1 MNTKQTFNNE
11 AEIYEQTSR
20 AVNIFFDES
29 LDALVNSINLTN
41 KNKIRILDVC
51 CGTGILTQKVAKQYP
66 KAEFVGLDFAENML
80 VIAKARMKDYNF
92 TAHCIDVLDTQSITK
107 LGKFDLIISSFGIHN
122 IHGFAEKQ
130 IAINNI
136 YSALKPNGQ
145 YFVLDYIKGQNKKE
159 CEHYTKTFINFLRK
173 TYNKKETKEW
183 INLLAEEDEPE
194 TVQDNFNLL
203 SNANFKE
210 VKLLWQ
216 KEYIAIIQANK

>member
-29 LDALVNSINLTN
+29 LDVLVNSINLTN

-80 VIAKARMKDYNF
+80 SIAKERMNDYSF

-130 IAINNI
+130 VAINNI
-136 YSALKPNGQ
+136 YSALKLNGK
-145 YFVLDYIKGQNKKE
+145 YIALDYIKGENKKE
-159 CEHYTKTFINFLRK
+159 CKHYTKTFINFLRK

-183 INLLAEEDEPE
+183 IKLLAEEDEPE
-194 TVQDNFNLL
+194 TIQDNFNLL
-203 SNANFKE
+203 INANFKE
-210 VKLLWQ
+210 IKLLWQ

>member
-29 LDALVNSINLTN
+29 LNVLVNSINLTH

-51 CGTGILTQKVAKQYP
+51 CGTGILTQKVASKFP

-80 VIAKARMKDYNF
+80 SIAKERMKDYNF
-92 TAHCIDVLDTQSITK
+92 TALCIDVLDTQKITK
-107 LGKFDLIISSFGIHN
+107 LGKFDLIVSSFGIHN

-130 IAINNI
+130 VAINNI
-136 YSALKPNGQ
+136 YSALKTNSK
-145 YFVLDYIKGQNKKE
+145 YIALDYIKGENKKE
-159 CEHYTKTFINFLRK
+159 CKHYTKTFIKFLRK

-183 INLLAEEDEPE
+183 IKLLAEEDEPE
-194 TVQDNFNLL
+194 TVKNNFNLL
-203 SNANFKE
+203 TNANFKE